1 MKQILSPTLIEDIS
15 AIATNLYDRKPTRY
29 LLWSFVINLIL
40 APAVS
45 AASGGAISREQSYSL
60 GLLGLVTI
68 SLFIY
73 LFVVIFQPEKF

>member
-1 MKQILSPTLIEDIS
+1 L
-15 AIATNLYDRKPTRY
+15 
-29 LLWSFVINLIL
+29 INLIFSPL
-40 APAVS
+40 VY
-45 AASGGAISREQSYSL
+45 ASTNQVMSRSQSYAL